1 MKKIDAIRIN
11 TAAGAVELRNEPTY
25 TFRSAD
31 NAIKYRFE
39 RNFTE
44 SQRPSSIHG
53 VVIDGDPLVIFGAGG
68 AASGVH
74 ECSLAYTPNVLYVAV
89 GDSVAC
95 LEPKPFLFRWVLKTD
110 PAACFGVH
118 FEEQNRAFI
127 SHGELSI
134 VRFSAEGG
142 ILWRATGAD
151 IFTGNFSLKPDF
163 IEAVDW
169 SDRVYRFSYLDGKLA
184 RFV

>member
-1 MKKIDAIRIN
+1 MLN
-11 TAAGAVELRNEPTY
+11 
-25 TFRSAD
+25 
-31 NAIKYRFE
+31 
-39 RNFTE
+39 
-44 SQRPSSIHG
+44 
-53 VVIDGDPLVIFGAGG
+53 
-68 AASGVH
+68 
-74 ECSLAYTPNVLYVAV
+74 
-89 GDSVAC
+89 
-95 LEPKPFLFRWVLKTD
+95 
-110 PAACFGVH
+110 